1 MFVSQQ
7 EVLLKSL
14 KTGVLNK
21 IQPINGILLNG
32 VLIPNFL
39 NNLLASWFLKNLDF
53 CLPQVAQLDTRV
65 NLICLVLLTLK
76 FSFVVFFLQLI

>member
-39 NNLLASWFLKNLDF
+39 NNLLASWCLKNLDF
-53 CLPQVAQLDTRV
+53 CLPQVAQLDTRI